1 MQTKKDI
8 MKTLNSNEINMISG
22 AGLQNYNMNDM
33 SREFIKDAISGGL
46 SGATAGSVAVPGT
59 GFVPGWL
66 AGAPGAGSL
75 NGILYGGTCW
85 W

>member
-1 MQTKKDI
+1 
-8 MKTLNSNEINMISG
+8 MKTLNPNKINIISG
-22 AGLQNYNMNDM
+22 AGLQNCNMNDM
-33 SREFIKDAISGGL
+33 SKEFIKGAISGGL